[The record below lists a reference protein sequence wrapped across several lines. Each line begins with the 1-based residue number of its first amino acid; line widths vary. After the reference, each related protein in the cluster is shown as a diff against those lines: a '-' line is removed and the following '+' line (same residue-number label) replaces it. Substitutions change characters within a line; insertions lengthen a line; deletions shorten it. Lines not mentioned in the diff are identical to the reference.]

1 MRDYFYELSD
11 FLSRNLSGNEV
22 FTASFSGEDS
32 DFTRF
37 NHAKVRQSGHVS
49 QRYFSVDLIDG
60 KRHAA
65 GTATLTGEREEDRG
79 RLTDL
84 LGQLRELIPNLPE
97 DPHLLINEEVQSTE
111 QSGANELP
119 SSGDA
124 VEQILAA
131 GEGHDLVGIFAA
143 GEVTAGFSNS
153 LGQRNW
159 FTTSSYNFDY
169 SLYHHGDKAVKSAYA
184 GFRWNRDA
192 LGKKIAAS
200 AEQLTILG
208 QEAKTIDPGKYRVYL
223 SPVALYDFVGMV
235 GWGGYGLKSHKTK
248 QTVLLRMIEDG
259 AKLASG
265 VTISE
270 NTKDG
275 VAPNF
280 SETGFIKPD
289 VVTLIENGALKDT
302 LVSPRSAM
310 EYDVPTNGSGSWE
323 SPESLDIA
331 AGDIPENEM
340 LARLDTGIWIN
351 NVWYLNFSDRPNC
364 RITGMTRFACLWV
377 ENGKVVAPL
386 NVMRFDE
393 TIFRAFGENLVGL
406 TKEREMIL
414 DSGSYGG
421 RATSSG
427 RVPGALVTDFN
438 FNL

>member
-11 FLSRNLSGNEV
+11 FLTAGLTGNEV

-49 QRYFSVDLIDG
+49 QRYLSVDLIDG
-60 KRHAA
+60 KRQAA
-65 GTATLTGEREEDRG
+65 GTATLTGEREEDRVRATELMG
-79 RLTDL
+79 R
-84 LGQLRELIPNLPE
+84 LRELIPSLPE

-111 QSGANELP
+111 QVGTSDLP
-119 SSGDA
+119 AAGDA
-124 VEQILAA
+124 VEQILSA
-131 GEGHDLVGIFAA
+131 GEGHDLVGIYAA
-143 GEVTAGFSNS
+143 GDVTAGFANS

-159 FTTSSYNFDY
+159 FSKTSYNFDY
-169 SLYHHGDKAVKSAYA
+169 SIYHHGDKAVKSAYA
-184 GFRWNRDA
+184 GFEWDRAA
-192 LGKKIAAS
+192 LEKKIAGS
-200 AEQLTILG
+200 VEQLTVLG
-208 QEAKTIDPGKYRVYL
+208 REAKTIEPGKYRVYL

-248 QTVLLRMIEDG
+248 QTVLLRMIEEG
-259 AKLASG
+259 ATLADC

-280 SETGFIKPD
+280 QEKGFIKPD
-289 VVTLIENGALKDT
+289 VVTLIENGAYRDC
-302 LVSPRSAM
+302 LVSPRSAK
-310 EYDVPTNGSGSWE
+310 EFDVPTNGAGAWE

-331 AGDIPENEM
+331 AGDIPEAEV
-340 LARLDTGIWIN
+340 LERLDTGVLIN
-351 NVWYLNFSDRPNC
+351 NVWYLNYSDRPNC

-377 ENGKVVAPL
+377 ENGEVIAPL

-393 TIFRAFGENLVGL
+393 TIFRAFGENLIGL
-406 TKEREMIL
+406 TLEREMIL

-427 RVPGALVTDFN
+427 RVPGALVNDFN

>member
-11 FLSRNLSGNEV
+11 FVKSSLTGNET
-22 FTASFSGEDS
+22 FTASFDGEDS

-49 QRYFSVDLIDG
+49 QRYLSIDLMDG

-65 GTATLTGEREEDRG
+65 GTATLTGEREEDQT

-84 LGQLRELIPNLPE
+84 IGQLRGLVPNLPE
-97 DPHLLINEEVQSTE
+97 DPHLLINEEVQCTE
-111 QSGANELP
+111 QVGSNELP
-119 SSGDA
+119 ASADA

-131 GEGHDLVGIFAA
+131 GEGHDLVGIFAG
-143 GEVTAGFSNS
+143 GEVTNGFTNS
-153 LGQRNW
+153 LGQKNW
-159 FTTSSYNFDY
+159 FSTKSYNFDY
-169 SLYHHGDKAVKSAYA
+169 SIYHHADKAVKSAYA
-184 GFRWNRDA
+184 GFEWDEAA
-192 LGKKIAAS
+192 LRKKIDLS
-200 AEQLTILG
+200 AEQVKVLG

-248 QTVLLRMIEDG
+248 QTVLLRMLEDG
-259 AKLASG
+259 AKLDDSL
-265 VTISE
+265 TIRE

-280 SETGFIKPD
+280 SGDGFIKPD
-289 VVTLIENGALKDT
+289 AVTLIENGGLKDT
-302 LVSPRSAM
+302 LISPRSAM
-310 EYDVPTNGSGSWE
+310 EYDVATNGAAAHE
-323 SPESLDIA
+323 APESLDIA
-331 AGDIPENEM
+331 AGDIPQDEM

-351 NVWYLNFSDRPNC
+351 NVWYLNYSDRPAC

-393 TIFRAFGENLVGL
+393 TIYRALGENLIGL

-427 RVPGALVTDFN
+427 RVPGALVEGFN